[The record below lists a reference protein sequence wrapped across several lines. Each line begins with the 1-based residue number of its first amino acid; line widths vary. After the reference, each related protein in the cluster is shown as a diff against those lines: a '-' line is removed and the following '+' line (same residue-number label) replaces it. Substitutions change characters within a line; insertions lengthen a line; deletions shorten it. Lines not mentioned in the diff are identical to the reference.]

1 MTPKGALAA
10 LRALP
15 ERLRQQRR
23 ENTDIIGAVST
34 LRAETLQRAT
44 AGGGSGLG
52 KHVLHCYISFRRIG
66 LGRADAASKVWRV
79 VFTAIKDESDGK
91 VRGPKKPIDIRHY
104 DR

>member
-1 MTPKGALAA
+1 MTPQGALAA

-23 ENTDIIGAVST
+23 ENTDIIGAVAT
-34 LRAETLQRAT
+34 LRAETLQRAI

-52 KHVLHCYISFRRIG
+52 KHVLHCYI
-66 LGRADAASKVWRV
+66 
-79 VFTAIKDESDGK
+79 TAIKDEADGK
-91 VRGPKKPIDIRHY
+91 VRGPRSPIDGKHN